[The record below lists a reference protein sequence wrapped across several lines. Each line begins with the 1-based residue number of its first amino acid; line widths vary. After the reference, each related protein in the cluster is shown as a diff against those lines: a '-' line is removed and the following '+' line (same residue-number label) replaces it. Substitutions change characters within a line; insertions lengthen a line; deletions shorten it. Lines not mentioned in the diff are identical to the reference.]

1 MGFRITLGSVAPG
14 GLEGAIETLESI
26 RLICP
31 TCAGETVLA
40 RYVEGQRYGCP
51 RCGAS
56 LLFSKFA
63 LQKELGRGGF
73 GVVYKAWQVDLHRT
87 VALKFLNSDSE
98 ASAERFI
105 REARIAAQLIHPN
118 IAAIYDVG
126 RHEGKLFI
134 SMQYIDGQTVNRLEL
149 SPREAAAVVRDAAL
163 AVDYAHSR
171 GIVHRDLKPH
181 NLMVTHEKSGTG
193 PAEAVRRVYVM
204 DFGLARS
211 VARDSSLTVEGQVLG
226 TPAFMSPEQA
236 EGKPVDARSDVYS
249 LGATLY
255 ALAARRPPF
264 EGTTPV
270 EILMKVATGS
280 PAPPSRFNPEIDP
293 DLESI
298 ILKAMDVDP
307 ERRYPSAGRL
317 AADLSLWLDGRTP
330 DAGATLRMAPS
341 RQDTRPGA
349 DRSRRQRVG
358 LAVAV
363 LGALVVAGAGA
374 ASVALLSREKPAPP
388 APAASLAPPAP
399 APVLGPEPR
408 PAPVPAPPPAPPPRV
423 EVLRLES
430 DPPGASVFV
439 DGVHCGSTP
448 LVLHRDEL
456 SREVVQIDFELRG
469 YLPARRTVTLGPV
482 RQDLKV
488 DLEPQ
493 AGSFRVQG
501 AAPHATLHVFVLPP
515 EIRAPRAVIGLWSQ
529 DPASLVKALESL
541 PPEDLPFVAERLRE
555 LAARPEEE
563 IRSRAARGAAAAAER
578 PPAPA
583 VRPERTMT
591 ADALGNARIEDARV
605 LRRYRILATAP
616 DAADAATED
625 LEPLLR
631 QELVVPLAMARL
643 ANVEIATRPPV
654 GRFRLEAGGGET
666 AEALP
671 GGPPVRFPAGPVTL
685 RYLPPKGDPLLREFS
700 LSLST
705 AGGRCEVA
713 GNIYALSA
721 RAAEAAGD
729 AEAAIRA
736 YTKAL
741 EETAYPASEEPERR
755 RWGERIQA
763 LVRSAIEAL
772 PRDAVTGD
780 LEERLSEASRR
791 PPAEAVRPLAEI
803 YASRRSEGTLRAAA
817 AQTLAAAS
825 ARLRRPYEAMEWLE
839 RCVRE
844 GADPG
849 AAVEGAVAAAIRGFP
864 GLAERFA
871 VVSRR
876 IAELR
881 EAASRRPPPPPA
893 AASKPPAAARLGI
906 IQRVHPEY
914 GIFVRLEPETTLALG
929 DVLEVVR
936 DGQAVGEITVQALAK
951 ADATYPHGC
960 AVCRPGKGSYQK
972 GDEVRRK

>member
-1 MGFRITLGSVAPG
+1 MGFRITLGGVAPG

-31 TCAGETVLA
+31 TCAGETVLS

-98 ASAERFI
+98 TSAERFI

-163 AVDYAHSR
+163 AVDYAHAR

-181 NLMVTHEKSGTG
+181 NLMVSHEKSGTG
-193 PAEAVRRVYVM
+193 PTETVRRVYVM

-211 VARDSSLTVEGQVLG
+211 FARDSSLTVEGQVLG

-264 EGTTPV
+264 EGNTPV

-280 PAPPSRFNPEIDP
+280 PAPPSRFNPEIAP
-293 DLESI
+293 DLEAV

-307 ERRYPSAGRL
+307 KRRYPSAGRL
-317 AADLSLWLDGRTP
+317 AGDLSLWLDGRTP

-374 ASVALLSREKPAPP
+374 ASVALLSREKPVPP
-388 APAASLAPPAP
+388 APAAPLRAP
-399 APVLGPEPR
+399 APEPAREPEPR
-408 PAPVPAPPPAPPPRV
+408 PAPPGPPPAPAPRV

-430 DPPGASVFV
+430 DPPGASVLV

-469 YLPARRTVTLGPV
+469 YLPARRTVALGPA
-482 RQDLKV
+482 RQDLKIE
-488 DLEPQ
+488 LEPQ

-501 AAPHATLHVFVLPP
+501 ALPQATLYVFVLPP

-529 DPASLVKALESL
+529 DPASLVRALEAL
-541 PPEDLPFVAERLRE
+541 PPEDLPWVAERLRE

-563 IRSRAARGAAAAAER
+563 IRSRASRRAAAAAER
-578 PPAPA
+578 PAAPA
-583 VRPERTMT
+583 VRPERMLT
-591 ADALGNARIEDARV
+591 ADAFGNARIEDARV

-616 DAADAATED
+616 DATDAVTED

-631 QELVVPLAMARL
+631 QELVVPLAMTRL
-643 ANVEIATRPPV
+643 ASVEVATRPPV
-654 GRFRLEAGGGET
+654 GRFRVEAGGGEA
-666 AEALP
+666 AEVIP
-671 GGPPVRFPAGPVTL
+671 GGPPVRLPAGPVTL
-685 RYLPPKGDPLLREFS
+685 RYLPPKGDSLLREFS
-700 LSLST
+700 LSVST
-705 AGGRCEVA
+705 AGGRCEIA

-729 AEAAIRA
+729 VEAAIRS

-741 EETAYPASEEPERR
+741 EETAYPASEELERR
-755 RWGERIQA
+755 RWGERVQA

-772 PRDAVTGD
+772 PRDAVPGD
-780 LEERLSEASRR
+780 LEEQLSEASRR

-817 AQTLAAAS
+817 AQALAAAS

-864 GLAERFA
+864 GLAERFS

-881 EAASRRPPPPPA
+881 EAASRRPPPPPSA
-893 AASKPPAAARLGI
+893 PSKPPATARLGI

-960 AVCRPGKGSYQK
+960 AVCRPGKGSPQK